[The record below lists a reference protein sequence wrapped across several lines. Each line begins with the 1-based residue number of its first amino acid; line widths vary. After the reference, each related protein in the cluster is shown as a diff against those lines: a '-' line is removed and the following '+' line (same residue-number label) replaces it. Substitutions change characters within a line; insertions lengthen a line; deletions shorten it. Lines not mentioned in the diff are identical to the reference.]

1 MKNKNKKN
9 SKNYYSP
16 NHIFLTG
23 GEIGG
28 LVLGG
33 AGNIL

>member
-9 SKNYYSP
+9 SNNYYSP
-16 NHIFLTG
+16 NHIFLDG
-23 GEIGG
+23 GEITG

-33 AGNIL
+33 VGNAL